1 MKKENPLLLSM
12 PTFYPLPKV
21 TTVNNVL
28 DFLPE
33 SFYKYRNTW
42 DFPGSPVVTDL
53 PASAGTWV

>member
-1 MKKENPLLLSM
+1 M

-42 DFPGSPVVTDL
+42 DFPGSPVVKDM
-53 PASAGTWV
+53 PASAWTWV